1 MKESYQF
8 KSSLTKLQT
17 WFVAPLPY
25 DIKVEAV
32 HAFGRTPVIAT
43 VNNKTWS
50 TSLWTE
56 KDGKTMI
63 AIPKKV
69 RGGLLEGDEVEI
81 YFKFDYDRF

>member
-8 KSSLTKLQT
+8 KSTLTKLAN
-17 WFVAPLPY
+17 WFVAPLPD
-25 DIKVEAV
+25 DIQIEAV

-43 VNNKTWS
+43 VNNKTLA
-50 TSLWTE
+50 TSIWRE
-56 KDGKTMI
+56 KNGKTMI

-69 RGGLLEGDEVEI
+69 RGKLLEGDEVEI